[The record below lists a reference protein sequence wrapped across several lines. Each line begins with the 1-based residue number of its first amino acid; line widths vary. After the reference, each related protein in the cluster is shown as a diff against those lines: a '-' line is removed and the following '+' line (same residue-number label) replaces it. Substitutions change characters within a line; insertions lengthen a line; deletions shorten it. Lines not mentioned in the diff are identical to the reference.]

1 MFTLRVK
8 VNALNLGLVF
18 INGRNLGRYWY
29 IGPQQTLYIPKTF
42 WNRRDYNTVVVFE
55 EIQGI
60 VSN

>member
-1 MFTLRVK
+1 V
-8 VNALNLGLVF
+8 VF